1 MTLSMPAIYSDACLV
16 FIVTGLICATIRLCH
31 MCRPFDKEKDYF
43 YPARIQVSAAYAS
56 IALLMIPYWLDPMND
71 AVMLAVR
78 IAGIVF
84 YPISFSLLFGRYF
97 EGRRCHAPLYLA
109 ALSLTFTALL
119 ALIVLAACLPEKTFA
134 AGRTMMAAGGVLS
147 IAFSVELV
155 MLLGRIRRRID
166 NFHQQNF
173 SNEDDFPYRF
183 AKKVIFLPVIW
194 IVLEWAI
201 FITGSREVKAALDLL
216 FSVTMVAFLCAVLH
230 PQKSLRTAPA
240 EREAD
245 PLHGEPE
252 LPQPLE
258 EFEGS
263 IEEDEEDEDDDAEPE
278 AAFQDEETKKRV
290 LEIIGRRF
298 REPHLQKKDVLA
310 EIERGKVHQANL
322 FIRSVGYYNLINMFR
337 LEYARQYAAAN
348 PNLKQSVIAQAAG
361 FSSGS
366 SFSKAK
372 KSVTDIDPELVRNV
386 HI

>member
-1 MTLSMPAIYSDACLV
+1 MMHSMPDIYSDACLV
-16 FIVTGLICATIRLCH
+16 VIVTGLICATIRLCH

-84 YPISFSLLFGRYF
+84 YPICFSLLFDRYF
-97 EGRRCHAPLYLA
+97 EGRRRHAPLYLA
-109 ALSLTFTALL
+109 ALSLAFTALL
-119 ALIVLAACLPEKTFA
+119 AFIVLAVCLPEKTFA
-134 AGRTMMAAGGVLS
+134 AGRALMTAGGVLS
-147 IAFSVELV
+147 IAFSVKLV
-155 MLLGRIRRRID
+155 RQLGQIRRRIN

-183 AKKVIFLPVIW
+183 AEKVIFLPVIW
-194 IVLEWAI
+194 IVLEWVI
-201 FITGSREVKAALDLL
+201 FISGSRDIKAILDLL
-216 FSVTMVAFLCAVLH
+216 FSVAMVASLCTVLH
-230 PQKSLRTAPA
+230 PQKPLRTAPA

-245 PLHGEPE
+245 LLQREDLPE
-252 LPQPLE
+252 LARPVE
-258 EFEGS
+258 EFAEN
-263 IEEDEEDEDDDAEPE
+263 IE
-278 AAFQDEETKKRV
+278 DEETKKRV

-298 REPHLQKKDVLA
+298 REPHLQKKDMLA

-348 PNLKQSVIAQAAG
+348 PNFKQAVIAQASG

-372 KSVTDIDPELVRNV
+372 KSVTDIDPELVREV

>member
-1 MTLSMPAIYSDACLV
+1 MMHSMPDIYSDACLV
-16 FIVTGLICATIRLCH
+16 VIVTGLICATIRLCH

-84 YPISFSLLFGRYF
+84 YPICFSLLFGRYF
-97 EGRRCHAPLYLA
+97 EGRRRHAPLYLA

-119 ALIVLAACLPEKTFA
+119 ALIVLAVCLPEKTFA
-134 AGRTMMAAGGVLS
+134 AGRALMAAGGVLS

-155 MLLGRIRRRID
+155 RQLGRIRRRIN

-183 AKKVIFLPVIW
+183 AEKVIFLPVIW
-194 IVLEWAI
+194 IVLEWVI
-201 FITGSREVKAALDLL
+201 FISGSRDIKAILDLL
-216 FSVTMVAFLCAVLH
+216 FSVAMVALLCAVLH
-230 PQKSLRTAPA
+230 PQKPLRTAPA

-245 PLHGEPE
+245 LHQREDLPE
-252 LPQPLE
+252 LARPVE
-258 EFEGS
+258 EFAEN
-263 IEEDEEDEDDDAEPE
+263 IEDEEDDAELE
-278 AAFQDEETKKRV
+278 AAFHDEDTKKRV

-348 PNLKQSVIAQAAG
+348 PNFKQAVIAQASG

-372 KSVTDIDPELVRNV
+372 KSVADIDPELVREV

>member
-1 MTLSMPAIYSDACLV
+1 MMHSMPDIYSDACLV
-16 FIVTGLICATIRLCH
+16 VIVTGLICATIWLCH

-84 YPISFSLLFGRYF
+84 YPICFSLLFGRYF
-97 EGRRCHAPLYLA
+97 EGRRRHAPLYLA

-119 ALIVLAACLPEKTFA
+119 ALIVLAVCLPEKTFA
-134 AGRTMMAAGGVLS
+134 AGRALMAAGGVLS

-155 MLLGRIRRRID
+155 RQLGRIRRRIN

-173 SNEDDFPYRF
+173 SNEDDFPYIF
-183 AKKVIFLPVIW
+183 AEKVIFLPVIW
-194 IVLEWAI
+194 IVLEWVI
-201 FITGSREVKAALDLL
+201 FISGSRDIKAILDLL
-216 FSVTMVAFLCAVLH
+216 FSVAMVALLCAVLH
-230 PQKSLRTAPA
+230 PQKPLRTAPA

-245 PLHGEPE
+245 LHQREDLPE
-252 LPQPLE
+252 LARPVE
-258 EFEGS
+258 EFAEN
-263 IEEDEEDEDDDAEPE
+263 IEDEEDDAELE
-278 AAFQDEETKKRV
+278 AAFHDEDTKKRV

-348 PNLKQSVIAQAAG
+348 PNFKQAVIAQASG

-372 KSVTDIDPELVRNV
+372 KSVTDIDPELVREV

>member
-1 MTLSMPAIYSDACLV
+1 MMHSMPDIYSDACLV
-16 FIVTGLICATIRLCH
+16 VIVTGLICATIRLCH

-84 YPISFSLLFGRYF
+84 YPICFSLLFGRYF
-97 EGRRCHAPLYLA
+97 EGRRRHAPLYLA

-119 ALIVLAACLPEKTFA
+119 ALIVLATCLPEKTFA
-134 AGRTMMAAGGVLS
+134 AGRTLMAAGGVLS

-155 MLLGRIRRRID
+155 RQLGRIRRRID

-183 AKKVIFLPVIW
+183 AEKVIFLPVIW
-194 IVLEWAI
+194 IVLEWVI
-201 FITGSREVKAALDLL
+201 FITGSREVKAVLDLL
-216 FSVTMVAFLCAVLH
+216 FAVTMVAFLCAVLH

-245 PLHGEPE
+245 PLHGED
-252 LPQPLE
+252 LPKLQQPLE

-263 IEEDEEDEDDDAEPE
+263 IEEDEEDDAELE

-322 FIRSVGYYNLINMFR
+322 FIRSIGYYNLINMFR

-348 PNLKQSVIAQAAG
+348 PNLKQLVVAQAAG

-372 KSVTDIDPELVRNV
+372 KSVTCIDPELVSEV